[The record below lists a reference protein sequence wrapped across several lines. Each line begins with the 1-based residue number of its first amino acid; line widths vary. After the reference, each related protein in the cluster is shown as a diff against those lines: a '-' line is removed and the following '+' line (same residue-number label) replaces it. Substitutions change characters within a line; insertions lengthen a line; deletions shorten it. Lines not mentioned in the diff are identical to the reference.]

1 MIRSSGLDS
10 FIGKR
15 WSMMISELK
24 PLELSSVLDVG
35 MTGDGRRIPA
45 NMTFPVV
52 NPATEEEYARVPAID
67 REQLDFVMESAAEA
81 FRTWSQDDVSRC
93 KTMHAAADLLEEHI
107 AEIATLLTAE
117 QGKPFRESVSEVA
130 TGCVWLRWYA
140 DLDVVQPKI
149 VQDDDQARI
158 AIYRRPLGP
167 SVLITAWNF
176 PVQMALK
183 KIAQALR
190 PGNTVVVKPA
200 SDTPLATLRL
210 VELLQGVFP
219 PGVVSAVTGR
229 SGLGDWLTQHPLTR
243 KISFTGS
250 TEVGKIVA
258 ASAVDDLKRVTL
270 ELGGNDAAIVLDDA
284 DPKTTAEGIFSRA
297 FFNNGQVCATIKRVY
312 VHESLF
318 DQVVDE
324 LVLHAERA
332 VVGDGLDPA
341 TQYGPV
347 TNASQLNT
355 VTALVNDAVAT
366 GARQLSGG
374 RIDGPGY
381 FYRPAI
387 VTGVS
392 DQTRL
397 VAEEQFGPALPVL
410 PYRELADAI
419 RRANDSKFGLGGS
432 VWSSDIARAEE
443 VAQHMETG
451 TVWVN
456 NHAATKVNQPF
467 AGAKWSGI
475 GVENAVEGMEQFT
488 QIHTVQTTRA

>member
-93 KTMHAAADLLEEHI
+93 KIMHAAADLLEEHI

-200 SDTPLATLRL
+200 S
-210 VELLQGVFP
+210 GH
-219 PGVVSAVTGR
+219 SA
-229 SGLGDWLTQHPLTR
+229 GD
-243 KISFTGS
+243 S
-250 TEVGKIVA
+250 TFG
-258 ASAVDDLKRVTL
+258 RVTSR
-270 ELGGNDAAIVLDDA
+270 
-284 DPKTTAEGIFSRA
+284 GIPSR
-297 FFNNGQVCATIKRVY
+297 C
-312 VHESLF
+312 
-318 DQVVDE
+318 
-324 LVLHAERA
+324 
-332 VVGDGLDPA
+332 
-341 TQYGPV
+341 
-347 TNASQLNT
+347 
-355 VTALVNDAVAT
+355 
-366 GARQLSGG
+366 RQCRDWPLWP
-374 RIDGPGY
+374 R
-381 FYRPAI
+381 R
-387 VTGVS
+387 
-392 DQTRL
+392 
-397 VAEEQFGPALPVL
+397 
-410 PYRELADAI
+410 LADAAP
-419 RRANDSKFGLGGS
+419 ANAQDQLHWIDGG
-432 VWSSDIARAEE
+432 R
-443 VAQHMETG
+443 
-451 TVWVN
+451 
-456 NHAATKVNQPF
+456 
-467 AGAKWSGI
+467 
-475 GVENAVEGMEQFT
+475 
-488 QIHTVQTTRA
+488 

>member
-1 MIRSSGLDS
+1 
-10 FIGKR
+10 
-15 WSMMISELK
+15 
-24 PLELSSVLDVG
+24 
-35 MTGDGRRIPA
+35 
-45 NMTFPVV
+45 
-52 NPATEEEYARVPAID
+52 
-67 REQLDFVMESAAEA
+67 
-81 FRTWSQDDVSRC
+81 
-93 KTMHAAADLLEEHI
+93 
-107 AEIATLLTAE
+107 
-117 QGKPFRESVSEVA
+117 
-130 TGCVWLRWYA
+130 
-140 DLDVVQPKI
+140 
-149 VQDDDQARI
+149 
-158 AIYRRPLGP
+158 
-167 SVLITAWNF
+167 
-176 PVQMALK
+176 
-183 KIAQALR
+183 
-190 PGNTVVVKPA
+190 
-200 SDTPLATLRL
+200 L

-374 RIDGPGY
+374 RINGPGY

-410 PYRELADAI
+410 PYRELTDAI

-456 NHAATKVNQPF
+456 NRPSL
-467 AGAKWSGI
+467 GDC
-475 GVENAVEGMEQFT
+475 
-488 QIHTVQTTRA
+488 